1 MRKWMM
7 AAMATMLLLSCGP
20 TVPEQYDNGKVSPKI
35 YPDYADVTIP
45 VNIAPL
51 SFELLL
57 AVDEMV
63 TRFSAEGE
71 ELVYGGVKVCPEM
84 DEWKSLTAK
93 AAGKDIT
100 VEVFA
105 RKDGRWVLFKP
116 FSIHV
121 SPDSI
126 DAYLS
131 YRVIAPSYVSYE
143 ELTLNQRCLENYDE
157 RVMVDNMLCSTESG
171 GQCVNCHNYQQYNG
185 GRMQF
190 HARET
195 NGGTVIVYDGK
206 VEKVNMANDSLI
218 SAGVYPSWH
227 PSLPLIAYSTN
238 KTVQNFHT
246 SDIDKIEVLDAESDL
261 VLYDVERHEITT
273 IEKVK
278 DEFETYPF
286 WSPDGKYLY
295 FSSAH
300 FEYESDSVDA
310 VEATLKAKELKYN
323 IYRKAFD
330 PERRTF
336 GERELV
342 FAADTLGMSATL
354 PRISPDGRWLM
365 FTMGEWGCFHIWH
378 RDADLW
384 LMDLNG
390 NESPASDSKH
400 SVSDNKSSA
409 RDSKH
414 SVSDNKSSTSDS
426 TPKLGVPFPA
436 KALNSARAESY
447 HSWSSNGRWVVFSS
461 RRNDGV
467 FTRPYI
473 AHFDGKGGFSKPF
486 ELPVE
491 NPDFHRQWMKS
502 YNVPELTKNPVE
514 FTPQDFAD
522 VLKGEG
528 VKVKYVGKTD

>member
-1 MRKWMM
+1 MLLTPPNYKSMNAMRKWMM
-7 AAMATMLLLSCGP
+7 VVMASMLILSCGP
-20 TVPEQYDNGKVSPKI
+20 SVPEQYDKGKVSPKI
-35 YPDYADVTIP
+35 YPDYVDVTIP

-51 SFELLL
+51 TFELLL
-57 AVDEMV
+57 KVDEMV

-71 ELVYGGVKVCPEM
+71 ELVYGGVKVCPDME
-84 DEWKSLTAK
+84 EWKSLTAK
-93 AAGKDIT
+93 AKGKDIT

-105 RKDGRWVLFKP
+105 KKDGRWVLFKP
-116 FSIHV
+116 FAIHV
-121 SPDSI
+121 SPDNI
-126 DAYLS
+126 DQYLS

-171 GQCVNCHNYQQYNG
+171 GQCVNCHNYQQYDG

-190 HARET
+190 HAREN

-206 VEKVNMANDSLI
+206 VEKVTMANDSLI

-261 VLYDVERHEITT
+261 VLYDVEHHTIKT

-286 WSPDGKYLY
+286 WSPDGKFLY
-295 FSSAH
+295 FCSAH
-300 FEYESDSVDA
+300 FVYESDSVDA

-330 PERRTF
+330 PEKRTF

-354 PRISPDGRWLM
+354 PRISPDGRWLL

-384 LMDLNG
+384 LMDLN
-390 NESPASDSKH
+390 DSK
-400 SVSDNKSSA
+400 A
-409 RDSKH
+409 
-414 SVSDNKSSTSDS
+414 TA
-426 TPKLGVPFPA
+426 FPA
-436 KALNSARAESY
+436 EALNSNRAESY
-447 HSWSSNGRWVVFSS
+447 HSWSSNGKWVVFSS
-461 RRNDGV
+461 RCNDGV

-473 AHFDGKGGFSKPF
+473 AHFDGKGGFAKPF

-502 YNVPELTKNPVE
+502 YNVPELMKTPVE
-514 FTPQDFAD
+514 FTPQEFAE

-528 VKVKYVGKTD
+528 VKAKYVGNSDTIKSSPKD

>member
-1 MRKWMM
+1 MLV
-7 AAMATMLLLSCGP
+7 AMATMLILSCRP
-20 TVPEQYDNGKVSPKI
+20 SVPEQYDKSNISPKI
-35 YPDYADVTIP
+35 YPDYADVTVP

-57 AVDEMV
+57 QVDDAV

-71 ELVYGGVKVCPEM
+71 EFVYGGVKACPDME
-84 DEWKSLTAK
+84 EWKSLTAK
-93 AAGKDIT
+93 AKGKDIS

-105 RKDGRWVLFKP
+105 KKDGRWFRFKP
-116 FSIHV
+116 FAIHV

-171 GQCVNCHNYQQYNG
+171 GQCVNCHNYQQYDG
-185 GRMQF
+185 RRMQF
-190 HARET
+190 HARESH
-195 NGGTVIVYDGK
+195 GGTVIVYDGK

-246 SDIDKIEVLDAESDL
+246 SDINKIEVLDAESDL
-261 VLYDVERHEITT
+261 VLYDVVRHEITT

-295 FSSAH
+295 FCSAH
-300 FEYESDSVDA
+300 FVYESDSVDA
-310 VEATLKAKELKYN
+310 VEASLRAKELKYN
-323 IYRKAFD
+323 IYRKPFD
-330 PERRTF
+330 AAKRTF

-342 FAADTLGMSATL
+342 FDADSLGMSATL
-354 PRISPDGRWLM
+354 PRISPDGRWLL
-365 FTMGEWGCFHIWH
+365 FTLGEWGCFHIWH

-384 LMDLNG
+384 MMDLNG
-390 NESPASDSKH
+390 LGCPAIDNEHPNSVNEPMFFKPAP
-400 SVSDNKSSA
+400 VE
-409 RDSKH
+409 
-414 SVSDNKSSTSDS
+414 
-426 TPKLGVPFPA
+426 
-436 KALNSARAESY
+436 ALNSKRAESY

-467 FTRPYI
+467 FTRPFI
-473 AHFDGKGGFSKPF
+473 AHFDGKGGFTKPF

-502 YNVPELTKNPVE
+502 YNVPELMKTPVE
-514 FTPQDFAD
+514 FIPQDFAD

-528 VKVKYVGKTD
+528 AKAKYVGK

>member
-1 MRKWMM
+1 MKKWMM
-7 AAMATMLLLSCGP
+7 AVMAATLLISCGP
-20 TVPEQYDNGKVSPKI
+20 ATVPEQYVESNMLPKI
-35 YPDYADVTIP
+35 YPEYFDVTVP

-57 AVDEMV
+57 KVDEAV
-63 TRFSAEGE
+63 TRFSAEGDDI
-71 ELVYGGVKVCPEM
+71 VCGGVKACPDIE
-84 DEWKSLTAK
+84 EWKSLTEKAK
-93 AAGKDIT
+93 GKDIT

-105 RKDGRWVLFKP
+105 RKDGNWLRFKP
-116 FSIHV
+116 FPIHV

-131 YRVIAPSYVSYE
+131 YRLIAPSFVAYE
-143 ELTLNQRCLENYDE
+143 ELTLNQRCLENYEE

-171 GQCVNCHNYQQYNG
+171 GQCVNCHNYQQYDG

-190 HARET
+190 HARESH
-195 NGGTVIVYDGK
+195 GGTVIVYDGK

-246 SDIDKIEVLDAESDL
+246 SDINKIEVLDAESDL
-261 VLYDVERHEITT
+261 VLYDVEHHTITT

-286 WSPDGKYLY
+286 WSPDGKFLY

-300 FEYESDSVDA
+300 YVYESDSVDA
-310 VEATLKAKELKYN
+310 VEVSLRAKELKYN
-323 IYRKAFD
+323 IYRKPFD
-330 PERRTF
+330 PEKRTF

-342 FAADTLGMSATL
+342 FAADTLDMSATL

-365 FTMGEWGCFHIWH
+365 FTLGEWGCFHIWH

-384 LMDLNG
+384 VMDLN
-390 NESPASDSKH
+390 NSKNNG
-400 SVSDNKSSA
+400 SLVSDNDSSLVTA
-409 RDSKH
+409 
-414 SVSDNKSSTSDS
+414 V
-426 TPKLGVPFPA
+426 PA
-436 KALNSARAESY
+436 KALNSNRAESY

-473 AHFDGKGGFSKPF
+473 AHFDGNGGFTKPF

-502 YNVPELTKNPVE
+502 YNVPELMKSPVTH
-514 FTPQDFAD
+514 TPQEFAD

-528 VKVKYVGKTD
+528 VRVKYVGR